1 MRVFILMSGT
11 YKQKFNRKHGQK
23 LNQPNSLE
31 DISRLSGYEL
41 KGLKPIFNKG
51 IGAYK
56 NNPSSVRP
64 SVKSPEQWAFSRTY
78 AAVNPKSKAY
88 QVDKVHLKKK

>member
-1 MRVFILMSGT
+1 MST
-11 YKQKFNRKHGQK
+11 YKERFNKKYGQK

-41 KGLKPIFNKG
+41 KGLKTIFSKG
-51 IGAYK
+51 KGAYK
-56 NNPSSVRP
+56 TNPQSVRP
-64 SVKSPEQWAFSRTY
+64 NVKSPEQWGFARTY

-88 QVDKVHLKKK
+88 QIDKVHLKKK

>member
-1 MRVFILMSGT
+1 MSGT

-41 KGLKPIFNKG
+41 KGLKTIFSKG
-51 IGAYK
+51 KGAYK
-56 NNPSSVRP
+56 TNPQSVRP
-64 SVKSPEQWAFSRTY
+64 NVKSPEQWGFARTY
-78 AAVNPKSKAY
+78 AAVNPKS
-88 QVDKVHLKKK
+88 VSDR